1 MFVLRLPWHRL
12 SNQASIGIVALAV
25 AVGALWSTP
34 EQAEARSPV
43 VLRPGQ
49 SSSRVAVVQG
59 QLRQLGFFNAR
70 RNTGYYGPITTAA
83 VRRYQASRGLPVTG
97 SVDSRTLRSLRGIQA
112 AGGYRA
118 IARSSSGGGGAA
130 APSSAR
136 TVAIQNRLRA
146 LGFFTARSTG
156 YYGPITRQAV
166 KAFQRSRGI
175 TADGVVGAK
184 TRSALFGRSSSP
196 SRSYRVNAGRY
207 GTLSGSIGMGET
219 SARVATLQAK
229 LRTLGYFNS
238 RTNTGYYGPL
248 TRNAV
253 LRYQAAN
260 GLPRTGTVSQEMT
273 RRLSGVALS
282 GTRGK
287 P

>member
-34 EQAEARSPV
+34 EQAEARSPA

-59 QLRQLGFFNAR
+59 RLRQLGFFNAR

-97 SVDSRTLRSLRGIQA
+97 SIDSKTLRSLNGVTMAKGSRPI
-112 AGGYRA
+112 
-118 IARSSSGGGGAA
+118 RSSSGGGS

-136 TVAIQNRLRA
+136 TVAIQNRLRS
-146 LGFFTARSTG
+146 LGFFNARSTG

-166 KAFQRSRGI
+166 KAFQRSRGL

-184 TRSALFGRSSSP
+184 TRSALFGSRSTP
-196 SRSYRVNAGRY
+196 SRSYRVNSGRY

-282 GTRGK
+282 GMRGK

>member
-1 MFVLRLPWHRL
+1 MLILRLPWYRL
-12 SNQASIGIVALAV
+12 SNQTAIGIVALAV
-25 AVGALWSTP
+25 AIGALGAAP
-34 EQAEARSPV
+34 QRAEARSHA

-49 SSSRVAVVQG
+49 SSGRVAAVQG
-59 QLRQLGFFNAR
+59 RLRQLGFFNAH
-70 RNTGYYGPITTAA
+70 RNTGYYGPITAAA

-97 SVDSRTLRSLRGIQA
+97 SVDRKTLRSLNGVPIAGSYGTSRG
-112 AGGYRA
+112 
-118 IARSSSGGGGAA
+118 SSGGGS

-146 LGFFTARSTG
+146 LGFFKARSTG

-166 KAFQRSRGI
+166 QAFQRSRGL
-175 TADGVVGAK
+175 TADGVVGPK
-184 TRSALFGRSSSP
+184 TRSALFGSGSTP
-196 SRSYRVNAGRY
+196 SRSYRVNSGRY
-207 GTLSGSIGMGET
+207 GTLTGSIGMGET

-273 RRLSGVALS
+273 RRLSSVALS
-282 GTRGK
+282 GVRGR

>member
-1 MFVLRLPWHRL
+1 MVVLRLPWHRL
-12 SNQASIGIVALAV
+12 SNQAAIGIVALAV

-34 EQAEARSPV
+34 ERAEARSP

-49 SSSRVAVVQG
+49 SSSRVAAVQG
-59 QLRQLGFFNAR
+59 RLRQLGFFNAR
-70 RNTGYYGPITTAA
+70 RNTGYYGPITMAA
-83 VRRYQASRGLPVTG
+83 VRRYQASRGLPITG
-97 SVDSRTLRSLRGIQA
+97 SIDSKTLRGLNGVPIARGASPVHI
-112 AGGYRA
+112 
-118 IARSSSGGGGAA
+118 RSSSGGGS

-136 TVAIQNRLRA
+136 TVAIQNRLRS
-146 LGFFTARSTG
+146 LGFFNARSTG
-156 YYGPITRQAV
+156 HYGPITRQAV
-166 KAFQRSRGI
+166 QAFQRSRGL
-175 TADGVVGAK
+175 TADGVVGPK
-184 TRSALFGRSSSP
+184 TRSALFGSSSTP
-196 SRSYRVNAGRY
+196 SRSYRVNSGRY
-207 GTLSGSIGMGET
+207 GNLSGSIGIGET

-260 GLPRTGTVSQEMT
+260 GLPRTGTVSPEMT

-282 GTRGK
+282 GMRGK